1 MIIAI
6 SIVFFSLPANK
17 YGDYPAWLVL
27 YIVQYF
33 WPMLGLAAIALKII
47 YRNGKDMRRELLG
60 VRVQPITS
68 KEMNLANLGMLGLPD
83 TFQAKA
89 LGANSNENHSY
100 EMCEMET
107 SS

>member
-1 MIIAI
+1 
-6 SIVFFSLPANK
+6 
-17 YGDYPAWLVL
+17 
-27 YIVQYF
+27 
-33 WPMLGLAAIALKII
+33 MLGLVAIALKII

-68 KEMNLANLGMLGLPD
+68 KEMNLANLGILGLPD
-83 TFQAKA
+83 TIQAKA
-89 LGANSNENHSY
+89 LDAKINGNCSY

>member
-1 MIIAI
+1 
-6 SIVFFSLPANK
+6 
-17 YGDYPAWLVL
+17 
-27 YIVQYF
+27 
-33 WPMLGLAAIALKII
+33 MLGLAAIALKII

-68 KEMNLANLGMLGLPD
+68 KEMNLANLGMLALPD
-83 TFQAKA
+83 TIQAKA
-89 LGANSNENHSY
+89 LEAKINDNCSY

>member
-1 MIIAI
+1 
-6 SIVFFSLPANK
+6 
-17 YGDYPAWLVL
+17 
-27 YIVQYF
+27 
-33 WPMLGLAAIALKII
+33 MLGLAAIALKII
-47 YRNGKDMRRELLG
+47 YRNGRDMKRELFG

-68 KEMNLANLGMLGLPD
+68 KEMNLASLGMLGLPN

-89 LGANSNENHSY
+89 LEAKINDNCSY